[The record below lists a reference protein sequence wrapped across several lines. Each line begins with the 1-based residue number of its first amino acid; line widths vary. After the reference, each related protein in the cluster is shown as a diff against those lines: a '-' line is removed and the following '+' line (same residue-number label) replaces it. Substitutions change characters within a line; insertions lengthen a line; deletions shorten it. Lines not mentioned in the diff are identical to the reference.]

1 MFLNE
6 QHVMSEV
13 KQLMVIL
20 KDTIA
25 SLKLYFS

>member
-13 KQLMVIL
+13 KELMVIL